1 MSVSPMLYQ
10 RRATDQV
17 TTPTAEA
24 ILGAVVFGA
33 QTFLNHNYWSEL
45 LGPWLQRLG
54 EAADAGQVRIFQND
68 DVAPGEDLTS
78 SLYAEWLAPGVT
90 GSPRE
95 MLQHVSFRGAG
106 CGRWVDILARGEVVA
121 GNTEDMLE
129 SERPILEQEHDIAV
143 AIVPVF
149 TGNHWW
155 GFIGFADC
163 TKKRDWSAAEIHALG
178 AAAGILGAAVARS
191 NMERRIA
198 TALTQERLATDIGE
212 ALTASEKGI
221 DELLALCC
229 ARIVHH
235 LDADLVRVFTI
246 DRARARLHSASGCA
260 RSADE
265 LPPATVYLGELAVGM
280 VAQQGRPVIWR
291 DEIPELW
298 PGSHEIV
305 AAAEL
310 TGGLAH
316 PLVFQGTLVGV
327 VVMLTRRAPSRE
339 MIEGLYSI
347 TDELALAIERSRAQ
361 SALHLTE
368 DRYRRLVEGTLEGIC
383 IHDGERIHDVNPS
396 LAKLVGLD
404 VASVIGR
411 SPLEFVHP
419 DKRADSLHRI
429 RSNDTSAYETR
440 MLRAD
445 GTEFPAELIGRNFIH
460 DGVQMRVTSI
470 RDLTERK
477 AAQQTAARLIEE
489 QNAREVAERNHAQA
503 AFLADASR
511 VLASSF
517 DTTTTLTQLA
527 HLAVPLIAETC
538 AVTLFHEDGH
548 EVVATV
554 HADPEHP
561 LPLDSDL
568 TRWTTEAD
576 CRQSLRNMT
585 VPIASGGE
593 VIGAIQ
599 FAIGDTRAAHDVAQL
614 GIAEELGRRA
624 AVALQSARSYRD
636 AQAATIARDEML
648 AVVAHDLRNPLNTV
662 FMSSCLM
669 LDMIADDPAAPMR
682 RQYEII
688 KRSAEHMNRLIQDL
702 LDATRLQ
709 SGQLAL
715 EQMPVQVTRIVNE
728 AVDLMHPLALNAGL
742 TFESHVSDDFPPL
755 CVDHGRMLQVLSNL
769 VGNAIKFTP
778 RGGSVTLLVTSDAS
792 VARFC
797 VRDTGAGIAADQVP
811 HIFGRFWQAR
821 RTDRRGLGLGLAIA
835 KGIVEAHGGT
845 IWVES
850 ALGSGSDFV
859 FTVPFQSPAPQTH
872 A

>member
-1 MSVSPMLYQ
+1 MSASPILFQ
-10 RRATDQV
+10 RRATDRDV
-17 TTPTAEA
+17 TPTAEA

-33 QTFLNHNYWSEL
+33 QTFLNDHDWSSL
-45 LGPWLQRLG
+45 LEPWLQRLG
-54 EAADAGQVRIFQND
+54 EAAQAGQVRVFQND
-68 DVAPGEDLTS
+68 DVAPHQDITS

-95 MLQHVSFRGAG
+95 RLQHVSFRGAG

-121 GNTEDMLE
+121 GNTEELPE
-129 SERPILEQEHDIAV
+129 SERPILRQEHDLAV

-149 TGNHWW
+149 TGLHWW

-163 TKKRDWSAAEIHALG
+163 VKKRDWSAGEVYALT

-191 NMERRIA
+191 DMERRIA
-198 TALTQERLATDIGE
+198 TALVQERLAADIGE
-212 ALTASEKGI
+212 ALTATEKGI
-221 DELLALCC
+221 DEILGICC

-235 LDADLVRVFTI
+235 LEADLVRVFTI
-246 DRARARLHSASGCA
+246 DRTRTTV
-260 RSADE
+260 RSAAGSTRSPVE
-265 LPPATVYLGELAVGM
+265 LAPATVRIGEHAVGQ
-280 VAQQGRPVIWR
+280 VAQQGRSAIWR
-291 DEIPELW
+291 NELPELW
-298 PGSHEIV
+298 QDSRAFAT
-305 AAAEL
+305 AAGL
-310 TGGLAH
+310 TGGAAH
-316 PLVFQGTLVGV
+316 PLVFHGKLVGV
-327 VVMLTRRAPSRE
+327 VVMLTRNAPTHE
-339 MIEGLYSI
+339 MLEGLYSI
-347 TDELALAIERSRAQ
+347 IDELALAIERSYTQ
-361 SALHLTE
+361 SALHLSE
-368 DRYRRLVEGTLEGIC
+368 DRYRRLVEGTIEGIC
-383 IHDGERIHDVNPS
+383 IHDGARIQDVNPS

-419 DKRADSLHRI
+419 DKRADSLNRI

-489 QNAREVAERNHAQA
+489 QSAREVAERNHAQA
-503 AFLADASR
+503 VFLADASR

-517 DTTTTLTQLA
+517 DTTTTLAQLA
-527 HLAVPLIAETC
+527 HLSVPLLADSC
-538 AVTLFHEDGH
+538 VVTLFHDDGP

-554 HADPEHP
+554 HADVDHP
-561 LPLDSDL
+561 LPLDPDL
-568 TRWTTEAD
+568 TRWTSESD
-576 CRQSLRNMT
+576 CGQSLRAMS

-593 VIGAIQ
+593 LIGAIQ
-599 FAIGDTRAAHDVAQL
+599 FAIGEARPAHDVVQL

-648 AVVAHDLRNPLNTV
+648 AVVAHDLRNPLNTI

-669 LDMIADDPAAPMR
+669 LDMIEDDPAAPHR
-682 RQYEII
+682 REYEII
-688 KRSAEHMNRLIQDL
+688 KRSTEHMNRLIQDL

-715 EQMPVQVTRIVNE
+715 EQMSVPVRRIVDE

-742 TFESHVSDDFPPL
+742 TFESQVSPDFPAL
-755 CVDHGRMLQVLSNL
+755 CVDQGRVLQVLSNL

-778 RGGSVTLLVTSDAS
+778 RGGTVTLLVTSDAS

-835 KGIVEAHGGT
+835 KGIVEAHGGR

-850 ALGSGSDFV
+850 TLGSGSDFL
-859 FTVPFQSPAPQTH
+859 FTIPSLQAN